1 MINSFS
7 VLGLW
12 NERNVRIDFDEG
24 SLIIVGENGSG
35 KTTILRILYLVLS
48 RDWIKLSREDF
59 VRIELV
65 DDNNDFFG
73 LNRNDFSG
81 IEKCIINVKRE
92 FRDAMPTGVVN
103 EIAKYCGESTTPEKV
118 YEAFDKMILPMRY
131 LSAVENILEDK
142 EKDIP
147 EIIKNA
153 NTWIIEHNTLPILYL
168 PTYRRS
174 ESSLNRIEYSEG
186 RIRHFHDYDRMPV
199 NLEVAKVGMNDVDIT
214 IRNEISSIM
223 REYSLSSSEL
233 NATFFKDILTGEYK
247 KAQSPEQIIAS
258 EDPTMEYYSDLEAIT
273 TIFNSI
279 SGYGFF
285 SNLDP
290 IKDKLVQL
298 LTKKNNYDEYDK
310 IVSYFYKK
318 LIERYERLKKVE
330 EPLEAFFYACNK
342 YLSNKKFKYYPSE
355 FNYRITIEKP
365 DGKEERDIDLDHLSS
380 GEKQM
385 VSLFCYVYLAN
396 PDKCMVII
404 DEPEL
409 SLSVAWQRDI
419 LEDVMN
425 SKKCGAL
432 IAATQSPFVYD
443 NSLRH
448 LAKSMDS
455 FLSME

>member
-1 MINSFS
+1 MISSFS

-12 NERNVRIDFDEG
+12 NERNIRINFVDG
-24 SLIIVGENGSG
+24 SIIIVGENGSG
-35 KTTILRILYLVLS
+35 KTTVLRILYLVLS
-48 RDWIKLSREDF
+48 RDWIKLSGEDF

-65 DDNNDFFG
+65 DDNNDRFG
-73 LNRNDFSG
+73 LNRSDLQGF
-81 IEKCIINVKRE
+81 EKHTINVRRE
-92 FRDAMPTGVVN
+92 FRDAMPTGAVN
-103 EIAKYCGESTTPEKV
+103 ELANFCGELTTSERV
-118 YEAFDKMILPMRY
+118 REAFYYMVLPNRY
-131 LSAVENILEDK
+131 LIAIENILQDK
-142 EKDIP
+142 EKDLP
-147 EIIKNA
+147 EIIQNA
-153 NTWIIEHNTLPILYL
+153 SKWILKHNTLPILYL

-174 ESSLNRIEYSEG
+174 ESSLNRNEYAEN
-186 RIRHFHDYDRMPV
+186 RIRRFHGFDRLPTNM
-199 NLEVAKVGMNDVDIT
+199 EVAQVGMTDVDIT
-214 IRNEISSIM
+214 IRNEINSIM
-223 REYSLSSSEL
+223 REYSTSSSEL
-233 NATFFKDILTGEYK
+233 NATFFKDILSGEYK
-247 KAQSPEQIIAS
+247 NAQSPEQIIES
-258 EDPTMEYYSDLEAIT
+258 GDPTMEYYSDMAAIT

-285 SNLDP
+285 SDIDP
-290 IKDKLVQL
+290 IKEKLVQL
-298 LTKKNNYDEYDK
+298 LAKKENYDEYDK

-342 YLSNKKFKYYPSE
+342 YLSNKKFKYYPNE
-355 FNYRITIEKP
+355 FNYKIIIEKT
-365 DGKEERDIDLDHLSS
+365 DGSEVRDIDLDHLSS

-409 SLSVAWQRDI
+409 SLSVAWQKDI
-419 LEDVMN
+419 LEDVME

-432 IAATQSPFVYD
+432 IAATQSPFVYN

-448 LAKSMDS
+448 LAKSMNS

>member
-1 MINSFS
+1 MISGFS

-12 NERNVRIDFDEG
+12 NERNIRIDFDEG
-24 SLIIVGENGSG
+24 SLIVVGENGSG
-35 KTTILRILYLVLS
+35 KTTILRILYLALS

-65 DDNNDFFG
+65 DNNDILG
-73 LNRNDFSG
+73 LNRSDLLG
-81 IEKCIINVKRE
+81 IEKCSINVKRE
-92 FRDAMPTGVVN
+92 FRDAIPAGAVN
-103 EIAKYCGESTTPEKV
+103 EIAKYCGELTTSEKV
-118 YEAFDKMILPMRY
+118 REAFDYLILPMRY
-131 LSAVENILEDK
+131 LSSIESILEDK
-142 EKDIP
+142 EKNLP
-147 EIIKNA
+147 EIIQTA
-153 NTWIIEHNTLPILYL
+153 NKWILEHNTLPIIYL

-174 ESSLNRIEYSEG
+174 ESSLNRNEYSG
-186 RIRHFHDYDRMPV
+186 NRIRHYHDFDRMPT
-199 NLEVAKVGMNDVDIT
+199 NIEVAKVGMNDVDTT

-258 EDPTMEYYSDLEAIT
+258 EDPTMEYYLDMEAIT

-285 SNLDP
+285 SNLDS

-298 LTKKNNYDEYDK
+298 LAKKDNYDEYDK
-310 IVSYFYKK
+310 IVGYFYKK

-342 YLSNKKFKYYPSE
+342 FLSNKKFKYYPSE
-355 FNYRITIEKP
+355 FDYKIIIEK

-432 IAATQSPFVYD
+432 IVATQSPFVYD
-443 NSLRH
+443 NNLRH
-448 LAKSMDS
+448 LAKGMDS